1 MNSLSPKLL
10 AIRSGVRSRQ
20 SKQKLGI
27 MGFQSKIQ
35 KTITILFRQKQ
46 HLTGRILS
54 FFLLAL
60 LGLGLVFLLGTS
72 HDSSAIA
79 QNQPSSGNTSSI
91 RAEGAAAIV
100 YQQLPYLPKENEY
113 RRKETGEI
121 DPEHTLISRFI
132 RYNQD
137 LKKRT
142 NRYRFDWK
150 LTLADYLGANE
161 TINPE
166 TYPGSLTLTT
176 NPFETDVKA
185 IQVLNRR
192 QRQELVDLLAFIYKP
207 QVTTQAPKIKPSPTP
222 QSTPIDES
230 GKPSLAKPGDAQ
242 LLMP

>member
-10 AIRSGVRSRQ
+10 AIRSGIRASQ
-20 SKQKLGI
+20 SKQKLAI
-27 MGFQSKIQ
+27 MGFQSTIQ
-35 KTITILFRQKQ
+35 KKIAVLFRQRQ
-46 HLTGRILS
+46 NLTSRLLS

-60 LGLGLVFLLGTS
+60 LGLGLVLGLGTNHNS
-72 HDSSAIA
+72 PAIA
-79 QNQPSSGNTSSI
+79 QNPPTVANTSSI

-150 LTLADYLGANE
+150 LALADYLGFNE

-176 NPFETDVKA
+176 NPFATDVKA
-185 IQVLNRR
+185 IQALNRR

-207 QVTTQAPKIKPSPTP
+207 QVTEKPAKTKISPTP
-222 QSTPIDES
+222 QSTPKDES

>member
-1 MNSLSPKLL
+1 
-10 AIRSGVRSRQ
+10 
-20 SKQKLGI
+20 
-27 MGFQSKIQ
+27 MGFQSNIQ
-35 KTITILFRQKQ
+35 KTVDILFGQKKN
-46 HLTGRILS
+46 LMSRILS
-54 FFLLAL
+54 FFVLAL
-60 LGLGLVFLLGTS
+60 LGLGLVFLLGTNP
-72 HDSSAIA
+72 HSSAIA
-79 QNQPSSGNTSSI
+79 QNPPTVFNTSSI

-161 TINPE
+161 TIDPQ
-166 TYPGSLTLTT
+166 TYPGSVTLTT

-185 IQVLNRR
+185 IQALNRR

-207 QVTTQAPKIKPSPTP
+207 QVTEKPAKTKISPTP
-222 QSTPIDES
+222 QDTPKDES

>member
-1 MNSLSPKLL
+1 
-10 AIRSGVRSRQ
+10 
-20 SKQKLGI
+20 

-35 KTITILFRQKQ
+35 KTVEVLLGQKQ
-46 HLTGRILS
+46 NLMSRILS
-54 FFLLAL
+54 FFGLAL
-60 LGLGLVFLLGTS
+60 LGLGLAFLLGTNS
-72 HDSSAIA
+72 NSSAIA
-79 QNQPSSGNTSSI
+79 QNPPTVSNSSSI

-150 LTLADYLGANE
+150 LTFADYLGANE
-161 TINPE
+161 TIDPE
-166 TYPGSLTLTT
+166 TYPGSVTLTT

-185 IQVLNRR
+185 IQALNRR

-207 QVTTQAPKIKPSPTP
+207 QVTEKPAKTKISPTP
-222 QSTPIDES
+222 QATPKDES
-230 GKPSLAKPGDAQ
+230 GKPYLAKPGDAQ

>member
-1 MNSLSPKLL
+1 
-10 AIRSGVRSRQ
+10 
-20 SKQKLGI
+20 

-35 KTITILFRQKQ
+35 KTVDLLLGQK
-46 HLTGRILS
+46 HNLMSRILS
-54 FFLLAL
+54 FFGLAL
-60 LGLGLVFLLGTS
+60 LGLGIVFILGTNS
-72 HDSSAIA
+72 NSSAIA
-79 QNQPSSGNTSSI
+79 QNPPTVSNTSSI

-150 LTLADYLGANE
+150 LTFADYLGANE
-161 TINPE
+161 TIDPE
-166 TYPGSLTLTT
+166 TYPGSVTLTT
-176 NPFETDVKA
+176 NPFATDVKA
-185 IQVLNRR
+185 IQALKRR
-192 QRQELVDLLAFIYKP
+192 QRQELVDLLAFIDKP
-207 QVTTQAPKIKPSPTP
+207 QVTEKPAKTKSSPTP
-222 QSTPIDES
+222 QATPKDES

>member
-1 MNSLSPKLL
+1 MT
-10 AIRSGVRSRQ
+10 
-20 SKQKLGI
+20 
-27 MGFQSKIQ
+27 FQSKIQ
-35 KTITILFRQKQ
+35 KTIEILLGQKQ
-46 HLTGRILS
+46 NLTSRILS

-60 LGLGLVFLLGTS
+60 LGLSLVLGLGT
-72 HDSSAIA
+72 HHNFPAIA
-79 QNQPSSGNTSSI
+79 QNPPTVPNSSSI

-150 LTLADYLGANE
+150 LTLADYLGVNE
-161 TINPE
+161 TIDPQ
-166 TYPGSLTLTT
+166 TYPGSITLTT
-176 NPFETDVKA
+176 NPFETDAKA
-185 IQVLNRR
+185 IQALNRR

-207 QVTTQAPKIKPSPTP
+207 QATEKPAKTKISPTP
-222 QSTPIDES
+222 QSTPKDES

>member
-1 MNSLSPKLL
+1 
-10 AIRSGVRSRQ
+10 
-20 SKQKLGI
+20 

-35 KTITILFRQKQ
+35 KTVNLLLGQKQ
-46 HLTGRILS
+46 NLMSRILS
-54 FFLLAL
+54 FFMLAL
-60 LGLGLVFLLGTS
+60 LGLGLVFILGTNPN
-72 HDSSAIA
+72 SSAIA
-79 QNQPSSGNTSSI
+79 QNPPTVSNSSSI

-132 RYNQD
+132 RYSQD

-161 TINPE
+161 TIDPQ
-166 TYPGSLTLTT
+166 TYPGSITLTT

-185 IQVLNRR
+185 IRGLNRR

-207 QVTTQAPKIKPSPTP
+207 QVTEKPAKTKISPTP
-222 QSTPIDES
+222 QPTPNDES

>member
-1 MNSLSPKLL
+1 
-10 AIRSGVRSRQ
+10 
-20 SKQKLGI
+20 
-27 MGFQSKIQ
+27 MGFQSKIQKTITTKIQ

-54 FFLLAL
+54 FFWLAL

-79 QNQPSSGNTSSI
+79 QNPPTVSNSSSI

-185 IQVLNRR
+185 IQALNRR

-207 QVTTQAPKIKPSPTP
+207 QVTTQAPKIKPSPPP

>member
-1 MNSLSPKLL
+1 
-10 AIRSGVRSRQ
+10 
-20 SKQKLGI
+20 

-35 KTITILFRQKQ
+35 KTVNLLLGQKQ
-46 HLTGRILS
+46 NVMSRILS
-54 FFLLAL
+54 FFVLAL
-60 LGLGLVFLLGTS
+60 LGLGLAFILGTNP
-72 HDSSAIA
+72 DSSAIA
-79 QNQPSSGNTSSI
+79 QNPPTVSNSSSI

-132 RYNQD
+132 RYSQD

-161 TINPE
+161 TIDPQ
-166 TYPGSLTLTT
+166 TYPGSVTLTT

-185 IQVLNRR
+185 IRGLNRR

-207 QVTTQAPKIKPSPTP
+207 QVTEKPAKTKISPTP
-222 QSTPIDES
+222 QPTPKDES

>member
-1 MNSLSPKLL
+1 
-10 AIRSGVRSRQ
+10 
-20 SKQKLGI
+20 

-35 KTITILFRQKQ
+35 KTVDLLLNQKQ
-46 HLTGRILS
+46 NLMSRILS
-54 FFLLAL
+54 FFVLAL
-60 LGLGLVFLLGTS
+60 LGLGLVFLLGTNP
-72 HDSSAIA
+72 HSSAIA
-79 QNQPSSGNTSSI
+79 QNPPNVSNTSSI

-100 YQQLPYLPKENEY
+100 YQQLPHLPKENEY

-137 LKKRT
+137 LKKQT

-161 TINPE
+161 TIDPQ
-166 TYPGSLTLTT
+166 TYPGSVTLTT

-185 IQVLNRR
+185 IQALNRR

-207 QVTTQAPKIKPSPTP
+207 QVTEKPAKTKISPTP
-222 QSTPIDES
+222 QDTPKDES

>member
-1 MNSLSPKLL
+1 MTFK
-10 AIRSGVRSRQ
+10 
-20 SKQKLGI
+20 
-27 MGFQSKIQ
+27 SKIQ
-35 KTITILFRQKQ
+35 KTIEVLLGQKQ
-46 HLTGRILS
+46 NLTSRILS
-54 FFLLAL
+54 FFFLAL
-60 LGLGLVFLLGTS
+60 LGLSLVLGLGT
-72 HDSSAIA
+72 HHNSSAIA
-79 QNQPSSGNTSSI
+79 QNPPTVPNTSSI

-150 LTLADYLGANE
+150 LTLADYLAVNE
-161 TINPE
+161 TIDPQ
-166 TYPGSLTLTT
+166 TYPGSVTLTI
-176 NPFETDVKA
+176 NPFETDAKA
-185 IQVLNRR
+185 IQALNRR

-207 QVTTQAPKIKPSPTP
+207 QATEKPAKIKISPTP
-222 QSTPIDES
+222 QSTPKDES

>member
-1 MNSLSPKLL
+1 
-10 AIRSGVRSRQ
+10 
-20 SKQKLGI
+20 
-27 MGFQSKIQ
+27 MGFQSTIQ
-35 KTITILFRQKQ
+35 KKIAVLFRQRQ
-46 HLTGRILS
+46 NLTSRLLS

-60 LGLGLVFLLGTS
+60 LGLGLVLGLGTNYNS
-72 HDSSAIA
+72 PAIA
-79 QNQPSSGNTSSI
+79 QNPPTVANTSSI

-113 RRKETGEI
+113 RRKETGQI

-150 LTLADYLGANE
+150 LALADYLGFNE

-166 TYPGSLTLTT
+166 TYPGSLTLTM
-176 NPFETDVKA
+176 NPFATDVKA
-185 IQVLNRR
+185 IQALNRR

-207 QVTTQAPKIKPSPTP
+207 QVTEKPAKTKISPTP
-222 QSTPIDES
+222 QSTPKDES

>member
-10 AIRSGVRSRQ
+10 AIRSGVGSRQ

-46 HLTGRILS
+46 HLTSRILS

-60 LGLGLVFLLGTS
+60 LGLGLVFLLGTN

-91 RAEGAAAIV
+91 RVEGAAAIV
-100 YQQLPYLPKENEY
+100 YQQLPYLPKENGY
-113 RRKETGEI
+113 ISKETGEI
-121 DPEHTLISRFI
+121 NPEHTLISRFI
-132 RYNQD
+132 RYSQD

-185 IQVLNRR
+185 IQALNRR

>member
-1 MNSLSPKLL
+1 
-10 AIRSGVRSRQ
+10 
-20 SKQKLGI
+20 
-27 MGFQSKIQ
+27 MGFKSKIQ
-35 KTITILFRQKQ
+35 KTVDVLLGQKQ
-46 HLTGRILS
+46 NLTSRFLS

-60 LGLGLVFLLGTS
+60 LGLGLVFGLGTNHNS
-72 HDSSAIA
+72 PAIA
-79 QNQPSSGNTSSI
+79 QNPPTVANTSSI

-150 LTLADYLGANE
+150 LALADYLGFNE

-176 NPFETDVKA
+176 NPFATDVKA
-185 IQVLNRR
+185 IQALNRR

-207 QVTTQAPKIKPSPTP
+207 QVTEKPAKTKISPTP
-222 QSTPIDES
+222 QSTPKDES

>member
-46 HLTGRILS
+46 HLTSRILS

-60 LGLGLVFLLGTS
+60 LGLGLVFLLGTN

-79 QNQPSSGNTSSI
+79 QNTPTVSNSSSI

-100 YQQLPYLPKENEY
+100 YQQLPYLPKENGY
-113 RRKETGEI
+113 KSKETGEI
-121 DPEHTLISRFI
+121 NPEHTLISRFI

-222 QSTPIDES
+222 KSTPIDE
-230 GKPSLAKPGDAQ
+230 
-242 LLMP
+242 

>member
-1 MNSLSPKLL
+1 
-10 AIRSGVRSRQ
+10 
-20 SKQKLGI
+20 

-35 KTITILFRQKQ
+35 KTITILFCQKQ

-79 QNQPSSGNTSSI
+79 QNPPTVSNSSSI

-185 IQVLNRR
+185 IQALNRR

>member
-1 MNSLSPKLL
+1 
-10 AIRSGVRSRQ
+10 
-20 SKQKLGI
+20 
-27 MGFQSKIQ
+27 MGFQSKIQKTITTKIQ

-54 FFLLAL
+54 FFWLAL

-79 QNQPSSGNTSSI
+79 QNPPTVSNSSSI

-185 IQVLNRR
+185 IQALNRR

>member
-1 MNSLSPKLL
+1 MS
-10 AIRSGVRSRQ
+10 
-20 SKQKLGI
+20 
-27 MGFQSKIQ
+27 
-35 KTITILFRQKQ
+35 
-46 HLTGRILS
+46 RILS

-60 LGLGLVFLLGTS
+60 LGLGLVVILGTNPHS
-72 HDSSAIA
+72 PAIA
-79 QNQPSSGNTSSI
+79 QNPPTVSNTSSI

-161 TINPE
+161 TIDPE
-166 TYPGSLTLTT
+166 TYPGSVTLTT
-176 NPFETDVKA
+176 NPFATDVKA
-185 IQVLNRR
+185 IQALNRR

-207 QVTTQAPKIKPSPTP
+207 QVTEKPAKTKISPTP
-222 QSTPIDES
+222 QATPKDES

>member
-1 MNSLSPKLL
+1 
-10 AIRSGVRSRQ
+10 
-20 SKQKLGI
+20 
-27 MGFQSKIQ
+27 MGFQSTIQ
-35 KTITILFRQKQ
+35 KKIAVLFRQRQ
-46 HLTGRILS
+46 NLTSRLLS

-60 LGLGLVFLLGTS
+60 LGLGLVLGLGTNHNS
-72 HDSSAIA
+72 PAIA
-79 QNQPSSGNTSSI
+79 QNPPTIANTSAI

-150 LTLADYLGANE
+150 LALADYLGFNE
-161 TINPE
+161 TIKPE

-176 NPFETDVKA
+176 NPFATDVKA
-185 IQVLNRR
+185 IQALNRR

-207 QVTTQAPKIKPSPTP
+207 QVTEKPAKNKISPTP
-222 QSTPIDES
+222 QSTPKDES

>member
-1 MNSLSPKLL
+1 
-10 AIRSGVRSRQ
+10 
-20 SKQKLGI
+20 

-35 KTITILFRQKQ
+35 KKIAVLFRQRQ
-46 HLTGRILS
+46 NLTSRLLS

-60 LGLGLVFLLGTS
+60 LGFGLVFGLGTNHHS
-72 HDSSAIA
+72 AAIA
-79 QNQPSSGNTSSI
+79 QNPPQVSNSSSVRVETAS
-91 RAEGAAAIV
+91 AIV
-100 YQQLPYLPKENEY
+100 YQQLPYLPKENQY

-132 RYNQD
+132 RYHQD
-137 LKKRT
+137 FKKRA

-150 LTLADYLGANE
+150 LTLADYLGVNE
-161 TINPE
+161 TIEAE

-176 NPFETDVKA
+176 NPFTTDVKA
-185 IQVLNRR
+185 IQALNRR

-207 QVTTQAPKIKPSPTP
+207 QVTEKPTKTKISPTP
-222 QSTPIDES
+222 QSTSKDES

>member
-1 MNSLSPKLL
+1 
-10 AIRSGVRSRQ
+10 
-20 SKQKLGI
+20 
-27 MGFQSKIQ
+27 MGFQSNIQ
-35 KTITILFRQKQ
+35 KTVDILFGQKQ
-46 HLTGRILS
+46 NLMSRILS
-54 FFLLAL
+54 FFVLAL
-60 LGLGLVFLLGTS
+60 LGLGLVFLLGTNP
-72 HDSSAIA
+72 HSSAIA
-79 QNQPSSGNTSSI
+79 QNPPTVFNTSSI

-100 YQQLPYLPKENEY
+100 YQQLPHLPKENEY

-161 TINPE
+161 TIDPK
-166 TYPGSLTLTT
+166 TYPGSVTLTT

-185 IQVLNRR
+185 IQALNRR

-207 QVTTQAPKIKPSPTP
+207 QVTEKPAKTKIAPTP
-222 QSTPIDES
+222 QDTPKDES

>member
-1 MNSLSPKLL
+1 
-10 AIRSGVRSRQ
+10 
-20 SKQKLGI
+20 
-27 MGFQSKIQ
+27 MGFRSKIQ
-35 KTITILFRQKQ
+35 KTIAILFRQK
-46 HLTGRILS
+46 HNLTSRILS

-60 LGLGLVFLLGTS
+60 LGFGLVSLVGTR
-72 HDSSAIA
+72 HDSFAIA
-79 QNQPSSGNTSSI
+79 QNPPPSSNTSSI

-100 YQQLPYLPKENEY
+100 YEKLPYLPKENQY

-121 DPEHTLISRFI
+121 DPEHTLMSRFI

-150 LTLADYLGANE
+150 LTLADYLGVNE
-161 TINPE
+161 TIEPE

-185 IQVLNRR
+185 IQALNRR

-207 QVTTQAPKIKPSPTP
+207 QVTEKPAKSNKSPKSQPTP
-222 QSTPIDES
+222 TSDPS
-230 GKPSLAKPGDAQ
+230 KPSLGKPGDAQ

>member
-1 MNSLSPKLL
+1 
-10 AIRSGVRSRQ
+10 
-20 SKQKLGI
+20 

-46 HLTGRILS
+46 HLTSRILS

-79 QNQPSSGNTSSI
+79 QNPPTVSNSSSI
-91 RAEGAAAIV
+91 RAERAAAIV
-100 YQQLPYLPKENEY
+100 HQQLPYLPKENGY
-113 RRKETGEI
+113 KSKETGEI
-121 DPEHTLISRFI
+121 NPEHTLISRFI

-137 LKKRT
+137 LKKRA

-185 IQVLNRR
+185 IQALNRR

>member
-1 MNSLSPKLL
+1 
-10 AIRSGVRSRQ
+10 
-20 SKQKLGI
+20 

-35 KTITILFRQKQ
+35 KTVEVLLSQKQ
-46 HLTGRILS
+46 NLMSRILS
-54 FFLLAL
+54 FFGLAL
-60 LGLGLVFLLGTS
+60 LGLGLAFILGANPN
-72 HDSSAIA
+72 SSAIA
-79 QNQPSSGNTSSI
+79 QNPPTVSNSSSI

-161 TINPE
+161 TIDPE
-166 TYPGSLTLTT
+166 TYPGSVTLTT
-176 NPFETDVKA
+176 NPFATDVKA
-185 IQVLNRR
+185 IQALNRR

-207 QVTTQAPKIKPSPTP
+207 QVTEKPAKTKISPTP
-222 QSTPIDES
+222 QATPKDES

>member
-1 MNSLSPKLL
+1 
-10 AIRSGVRSRQ
+10 
-20 SKQKLGI
+20 

-35 KTITILFRQKQ
+35 KTVDVLLGQKQ
-46 HLTGRILS
+46 NLMSRILS
-54 FFLLAL
+54 FFGLAL
-60 LGLGLVFLLGTS
+60 LGLGLAFLLGTNS
-72 HDSSAIA
+72 NSSVIA
-79 QNQPSSGNTSSI
+79 QNPPTVSNSSSI

-161 TINPE
+161 TIDPE
-166 TYPGSLTLTT
+166 TYPGSVTLTT

-185 IQVLNRR
+185 IQALNRR

-207 QVTTQAPKIKPSPTP
+207 QVTEKPAKTKISPTP
-222 QSTPIDES
+222 QATPKDES
-230 GKPSLAKPGDAQ
+230 SKPSLAKPGDAQ

>member
-1 MNSLSPKLL
+1 
-10 AIRSGVRSRQ
+10 
-20 SKQKLGI
+20 

-35 KTITILFRQKQ
+35 KTVNLLLGQKQ
-46 HLTGRILS
+46 NVMSRILS
-54 FFLLAL
+54 FFVLAL
-60 LGLGLVFLLGTS
+60 LGLGLAFILGTNP
-72 HDSSAIA
+72 DSSAIA
-79 QNQPSSGNTSSI
+79 QNPPTVSNSSSI

-161 TINPE
+161 TIDPQ
-166 TYPGSLTLTT
+166 TYPGSVTLTT

-185 IQVLNRR
+185 IQALNRR

-207 QVTTQAPKIKPSPTP
+207 QVTEKPAKTKISPTP
-222 QSTPIDES
+222 QPTPKDES

>member
-1 MNSLSPKLL
+1 
-10 AIRSGVRSRQ
+10 
-20 SKQKLGI
+20 

-35 KTITILFRQKQ
+35 KTVDLLLGQKQ
-46 HLTGRILS
+46 NLMSRVLS
-54 FFLLAL
+54 FFVLAL
-60 LGLGLVFLLGTS
+60 LGLGLVFILRTNPHS
-72 HDSSAIA
+72 PAIA
-79 QNQPSSGNTSSI
+79 QNPPTVPNSSSI

-161 TINPE
+161 TIDPE
-166 TYPGSLTLTT
+166 TYPGSVTLTT

-185 IQVLNRR
+185 IQALKRR

-207 QVTTQAPKIKPSPTP
+207 QVTEKPAKTKISPTP
-222 QSTPIDES
+222 QATPKDES

>member
-1 MNSLSPKLL
+1 
-10 AIRSGVRSRQ
+10 
-20 SKQKLGI
+20 

-46 HLTGRILS
+46 HLTSRILS

-60 LGLGLVFLLGTS
+60 LGLGLVFLLGTN

-91 RAEGAAAIV
+91 RVEGAAAIV
-100 YQQLPYLPKENEY
+100 YQQLPYLPKENGY
-113 RRKETGEI
+113 ISKETGEI
-121 DPEHTLISRFI
+121 NPEHTLISRFI
-132 RYNQD
+132 RYSQD

-185 IQVLNRR
+185 IQALNRR